1 MATLSFCVIGY
12 LIGSLSFAV
21 IVSRVFGLPDPHTY
35 GSHNP
40 GATNVLRTGRKFAA
54 LLTLAGDGG
63 KGWFAV
69 FLAQRFA
76 ASWGVEE
83 AGIAGVALASFIGH
97 LYPVFFRFQGGKGV
111 ATAAGILIS
120 IDAWLGLATIATW
133 VVVAAIFRISSLA
146 ALVAAVL
153 APVFYVWL
161 FGANTMAAAVA
172 AMSVLLVW
180 RHRDNL
186 RRLLAGQEGRI
197 GQKG

>member
-21 IVSRVFGLPDPHTY
+21 IVSRAFGLPDPHTY

-40 GATNVLRTGRKFAA
+40 GATNVLRTGRKLAA
-54 LLTLAGDGG
+54 LLTLAGDGA

-69 FLAQRFA
+69 FLAQRLA
-76 ASWGVEE
+76 GNWGVEE

-97 LYPVFFRFQGGKGV
+97 LYPLYFRFRGGKGV

-146 ALVAAVL
+146 ALVAAVF
-153 APVFYVWL
+153 APVYYVWL
-161 FGANTMAAAVA
+161 FGANAMAAAVA

>member
-21 IVSRVFGLPDPHTY
+21 IVSRAFGLPDPHSY
-35 GSHNP
+35 GSGNP
-40 GATNVLRTGRKFAA
+40 GATNVLRTGSRLAA

-76 ASWGVEE
+76 PSWGVEE
-83 AGIAGVALASFIGH
+83 AGIAGVALATFAGH
-97 LYPVFFRFQGGKGV
+97 LFPVYFRFQGGKGV

-120 IDAWLGLATIATW
+120 IDVWLGLATLATW
-133 VVVAAIFRISSLA
+133 VAVAAVFRISSLA
-146 ALVAAVL
+146 ALVAAVF
-153 APVFYVWL
+153 APVYCVWM
-161 FGANTMAAAVA
+161 FGANAVAAAVA

-186 RRLLAGQEGRI
+186 RRLLAGQEGKI
-197 GQKG
+197 GG